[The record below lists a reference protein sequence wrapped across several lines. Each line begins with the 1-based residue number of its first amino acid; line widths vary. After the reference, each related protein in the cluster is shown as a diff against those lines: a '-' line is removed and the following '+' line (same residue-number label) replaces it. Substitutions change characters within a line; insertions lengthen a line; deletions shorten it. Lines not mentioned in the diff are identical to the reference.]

1 MLSLE
6 KCQFLEVPAQS
17 ANGRQVSRGM
27 YGLVERGEAWIGERH
42 ARDHAG
48 WYGADDAAEDFVTVE
63 EEFLDVPFRRVP
75 HIDHNRTDAR
85 TPPRQFT
92 EHQSEVGDLKAGT
105 RQLSECQP
113 HTRE

>member
-6 KCQFLEVPAQS
+6 KCKFLEVPAQS
-17 ANGRQVSRGM
+17 ADGRQVSRGL
-27 YGLVERGEAWIGERH
+27 YVLVELGEAWIGERH
-42 ARDHAG
+42 VRDHAG
-48 WYGADDAAEDFVTVE
+48 GYVADDAE

-92 EHQSEVGDLKAGT
+92 EHQSEVGHLKAGT
-105 RQLSECQP
+105 RQLSESQP